1 MSEPTKNNP
10 FVVHLTVDELRA
22 IIREEI
28 ERGNGS
34 GKPLA
39 QKEWLKASELS
50 ELYGLPKTFFEERGR
65 AGEIERSKPGRYV
78 LFKRRDVEAYLEK
91 RKKV

>member
-10 FVVHLTVDELRA
+10 LVVHLTADELRA

-28 ERGNGS
+28 ERGNG
-34 GKPLA
+34 KPLA
-39 QKEWLKASELS
+39 QKEWLKATELA

-65 AGEIERSKPGRYV
+65 AGEIERTKPGKYV
-78 LFKRRDVEAYLEK
+78 LFKRRDVEAYMEK
-91 RKKV
+91 HKNKN

>member
-1 MSEPTKNNP
+1 MTEPLNP
-10 FVVHLTVDELRA
+10 FAPLFAEIEKLVRRVV
-22 IIREEI
+22 REELANL
-28 ERGNGS
+28 NGS
-34 GKPLA
+34 KPLA

-65 AGEIERSKPGRYV
+65 AGEIERTKPGRYV

-91 RKKV
+91 RKRG

>member
-10 FVVHLTVDELRA
+10 LVVHLTADELRA

-28 ERGNGS
+28 ERGNGN
-34 GKPLA
+34 GKPLV
-39 QKEWLKASELS
+39 QKEWLKASELA

-65 AGEIERSKPGRYV
+65 AGDIGAPSQVNTYYSSVARWR
-78 LFKRRDVEAYLEK
+78 AI
-91 RKKV
+91 